1 MPRFKALALFLSYCI
16 IFLFFSCSSS
26 SERKIDE
33 TMDVVE
39 HLVEQHPDSALNLL
53 DSLVYPA
60 NLNKSQYNRYM
71 LLELQAKDKSY
82 KDITSDTAIWNVKNY
97 YLQKKDY
104 SNAAMAAYYC
114 GRVSTEQ
121 ARYDRA
127 LYHYL
132 EAEKYVS
139 SSENINL
146 KGLIQSGMG
155 YVLSNQLLDKEALRR
170 FHNASNYFK
179 KANNLKN
186 EAIVYLSLGNCFL
199 VEEQIDNAFLNNF
212 KALKIAI
219 QLKDSILI
227 SSIKQNISMLY
238 RERNEYS
245 LAQKFLLESVSYAT
259 GADRSKIYSK
269 QAELF
274 VIQNEYDSA
283 EVYIHRAIQCLQ
295 HNDSTVL
302 TGIYEIY
309 SQLEEK
315 RGNYRSALS
324 YYKKHID
331 HLIDIIDKTKSVA
344 LFDIQ
349 KKYRFEQ
356 LKNDNITLT
365 LQKQKILL
373 YSSLGIIILLTGF
386 LFYYRKYTLSKRH
399 ELEAEQKI
407 YHLLNM
413 AKNYSEKETTFRN
426 TLLEQ
431 FEILKK
437 TASLENH
444 IRQDDGNRSK
454 LLLRKFNEIVY
465 GQDTLNW
472 ERLYKV
478 MNDLH
483 DGFFDR
489 LRERFPHLDEDEF
502 RICCLTYTQFSSS
515 EIAIIMGLS
524 VNTIQMKRSSIRKKL
539 QIPSKGNIP
548 HFLDGALR
556 HIEGETA

>member
-1 MPRFKALALFLSYCI
+1 
-16 IFLFFSCSSS
+16 
-26 SERKIDE
+26 
-33 TMDVVE
+33 MDIVE
-39 HLVEQHPDSALNLL
+39 QLVEQHPDSALNLL

-60 NLNKSQYNRYM
+60 NLNKRQYNRYM

-82 KDITSDTAIWNVKNY
+82 KDITSDTTIWSVKSY

-139 SSENINL
+139 YSENVNL
-146 KGLIQSGMG
+146 KGLIQSGMRH
-155 YVLSNQLLDKEALRR
+155 VLISQFLSNQALPKY
-170 FHNASNYFK
+170 HKALGYFLQ
-179 KANNLKN
+179 ANNHKN
-186 EAIVYLSLGNCFL
+186 IAITYLSLGSAFF
-199 VEEQIDNAFLNNF
+199 VEDKVDSSFYYSF
-212 KALKIAI
+212 KAQEVADRCNDKVLVSEVKETISLLYANLK
-219 QLKDSILI
+219 KY
-227 SSIKQNISMLY
+227 KQAKIY
-238 RERNEYS
+238 
-245 LAQKFLLESVSYAT
+245 LLECLPNIAEDKKTIIYAKLANVLT
-259 GADRSKIYSK
+259 L
-269 QAELF
+269 ELKT
-274 VIQNEYDSA
+274 DSA
-283 EVYIHRAIQCLQ
+283 EWYLHESVKSLKDEKDNAMLA
-295 HNDSTVL
+295 N
-302 TGIYEIY
+302 IYE
-309 SQLEEK
+309 SWSLLNERNGDHKNALEQ
-315 RGNYRSALS
+315 
-324 YYKKHID
+324 YKKYTNC
-331 HLIDIIDKTKSVA
+331 IINIIGDNKAVA
-344 LFDIQ
+344 LLDIQ
-349 KKYRFEQ
+349 KKYKFEQ
-356 LKNDNITLT
+356 LKNENITLA
-365 LQKQKILL
+365 LQKQRILL
-373 YSSLGIIILLTGF
+373 YSSLGIILLLAGA

-548 HFLDGALR
+548 HFLDDTLR
-556 HIEGETA
+556 YFEGETA